1 MPDVEPPGWLRSWI
15 ATSLASTVY
24 ASVGVSA
31 GAILYLVAPY
41 FGGQPWGWFFAG
53 TCIPPGLM
61 ALVNTS
67 DWMFY
72 RRLRNLKQLFDD
84 GLSRKSCTS
93 SIASGRGRRADRL
106 YGKAPALPSRPRA
119 DEERTK
125 PAITSQPTEAPGR
138 NPAARGPAR
147 GDLTHGFRD
156 EPSLALFLV
165 RLLREGRRN
174 GDRTPQAIQA
184 SKRWF
189 WSVCYEADRGW
200 GRSDKTKY
208 ICKKL

>member
-84 GLSRKSCTS
+84 GLISEELYEQHRKR
-93 SIASGRGRRADRL
+93 AMDWRADRL

-119 DEERTK
+119 ETKKRTK
-125 PAITSQPTEAPGR
+125 PAITSQPTEKP
-138 NPAARGPAR
+138 PAEIPQ
-147 GDLTHGFRD
+147 
-156 EPSLALFLV
+156 P
-165 RLLREGRRN
+165 EGQ
-174 GDRTPQAIQA
+174 P
-184 SKRWF
+184 
-189 WSVCYEADRGW
+189 EA
-200 GRSDKTKY
+200 T
-208 ICKKL
+208 